1 MTYLIPDSVE
11 ASMSALI
18 FACLNFSYDWGGK
31 MIAVGLCSAFQ
42 ITEDDMTNMPK
53 AVGLKLGLLFVFLGA
68 IYFLPDREELDSTIA
83 ELNKVLI
90 LKTNHDDGEEKLMVR
105 QNEGKEDEEDL
116 IGTPPGRRERLE
128 AAKANAG
135 SDHLIFKSAL
145 GPTEFNLQGS

>member
-1 MTYLIPDSVE
+1 
-11 ASMSALI
+11 
-18 FACLNFSYDWGGK
+18 

-105 QNEGKEDEEDL
+105 
-116 IGTPPGRRERLE
+116 
-128 AAKANAG
+128 
-135 SDHLIFKSAL
+135 
-145 GPTEFNLQGS
+145 